1 MSAMLKPNKNL
12 AFTVLLTVLIV
23 TFIPFLGEAW
33 FHSKGEPREAI
44 VAVSM
49 LQQHN
54 WILPLSNGD
63 VIPYKPPCLAWLI
76 ALFSLFTGHVTEF
89 TSRLPSALALIGM
102 TLWTFS
108 FFARRTRWQTAFLGS
123 IITFT
128 AFEVFRAGFA
138 CRVDM
143 LLTFFIV
150 GALLSLYNY
159 WERGL
164 KGIPW
169 LAILMMSGAALTK
182 GPVGIVVPC
191 LVAWIFMLSQSTGF
205 WKATSR
211 LAICAIAALILPS
224 IWYIAAYQQG
234 GKEFLDLAMEEN
246 FGRMTGTMSYDSHV
260 NPFWYNFITVFAGY
274 TPIVLLLLISLPFI
288 FKKHLWSFHNVTS
301 WWRQFKALDAP
312 RKFALLAIV
321 VIFVFYCIPKSKRS
335 VYLLPIYP
343 FIGFFLA
350 EYVVFIA
357 KRAMTAIKLYA
368 WILGIVIV
376 AVFAAFIVIRCG
388 AFPISI
394 FHGKH
399 ANENIRMIAS
409 LDSALPFMKWVLIEI
424 PVICAV
430 AFFFLRRRLSPAG
443 HVLGV
448 FTLTVTLYWAF
459 AGVYQPAVLNAKSDR
474 EMAQLLNR
482 LQPEGDIYAHV
493 STDMLKFFTI
503 DFYTLD
509 RIKPIETADANSGYF
524 IIGVEDARKFLPENA
539 DKYDFYLKKHFN
551 RRSCDIRQDVL
562 LLRFVKK

>member
-1 MSAMLKPNKNL
+1 MKTIQPSKNL
-12 AFTVLLTVLIV
+12 AFFVLLAILIV

-63 VIPYKPPCLAWLI
+63 VMPYKPPCLAWFI
-76 ALFSLFTGHVTEF
+76 ALFSSVTGHVTEF

-102 TLWTFS
+102 TLWIFR
-108 FFARRTRWQTAFLGS
+108 FFARRTRWEIAFLGS
-123 IITFT
+123 VVTFT
-128 AFEVFRAGFA
+128 AFEVYRAGFA

-159 WERGL
+159 WERDL

-169 LAILMMSGAALTK
+169 LAVLMMSGAALTK
-182 GPVGIVVPC
+182 GPVGIVLPC
-191 LVAWIFMLSQSTGF
+191 LVMWIFMLTEKVSLL
-205 WKATSR
+205 KATVR
-211 LAICAIAALILPS
+211 LALCAVAALILPS
-224 IWYIAAYQQG
+224 LWYIAAYHQG

-274 TPIVLLLLISLPFI
+274 TPVILLCLISLPYLFA
-288 FKKHLWSFHNVTS
+288 KRLWSFSDVRS
-301 WWRQFKALDAP
+301 WWQQFKSLDAP

-350 EYVVFIA
+350 EYIVFVA
-357 KRAMTAIKLYA
+357 KRALSAVKIYA
-368 WILGIVIV
+368 WILGIAAI
-376 AVFAAFIVIRCG
+376 AVFGTFIVIRCG

-409 LDSALPFMKWVLIEI
+409 LDNALPFIKWVLVEI

-430 AFFFLRRRLSPAG
+430 AFFFLRKRLSPIG
-443 HVLGV
+443 HVLGA

-503 DFYTLD
+503 DFYTDD
-509 RIKPIETADANSGYF
+509 RIKPIETADAASGYF